1 MPSFLSSLLAL
12 PARTKAVLAVSAA
25 AILAIAVLLLKL
37 ATAPSYAL
45 IASGVDPAQTGK
57 VIAALDAAGVAYELR
72 NNGTALAVEKA
83 QVAQARVALAGQG
96 VDVGGSGEQPGYE
109 LFDEAKLGASQ
120 FQLQVTQQRA
130 LEGEIART
138 LGGVSGVSGATV
150 HLVLPQDDLFADT
163 QTPAT
168 ASVALANSGDMLE
181 PGAVRGIAQ
190 LVSSSVKGLKPD
202 AVTITDG
209 GGQLLWPQGDGTGVG
224 GGSNK
229 QAAEARYAQGMEA
242 NLNSLLA
249 QTLGPGK
256 AQVQVNADLNVDK
269 TSEKELVYAKKGV
282 PLRTQEE
289 SEKLEGGAAGAGGAA
304 GTGANIPTYSA
315 NGAGQGGAGSKYDRK
330 SGTTDWALN
339 KKVISR
345 DVAPGA
351 VNRLNLALVVDESV
365 PPAVVDSLKQT
376 LGTAAGLDAQRGD
389 PPISVT
395 QLAFAK
401 PPVAK
406 TGPVPTT
413 LLGPLKWV
421 GVGLASLLFLFLM
434 ARGLR
439 KREGEALGTPSWLT
453 AIEEPAPL
461 PELAATT
468 VSPVPAPVVSL
479 PPRMPDASM
488 HQLDQLMDREPERV
502 AAQVKQWMSED

>member
-1 MPSFLSSLLAL
+1 MPSFFSSLLAL
-12 PARTKAVLAVSAA
+12 PARTKAIVAVSGV

-37 ATAPSYAL
+37 ATAPSYTL
-45 IASGVDPAQTGK
+45 LSSGVDPAQTGK
-57 VIAALDAAGVAYELR
+57 VIAALDQAGVAYELR
-72 NNGTALAVEKA
+72 NNGTALAVQKA

-96 VDVGGSGEQPGYE
+96 VDLGSGGDQPGYE
-109 LFDEAKLGASQ
+109 LFDQAKLGASQ

-138 LGGVSGVSGATV
+138 VNGVSGVSSATV

-168 ASVALANSGDMLE
+168 AAVALANPGDTLE

-190 LVSSSVKGLKPD
+190 LVASSVKGLKAD

-209 GGQLLWPQGDGTGVG
+209 GGQLLWPQGDGAAAG
-224 GGSNK
+224 GAGSTK
-229 QAAEARYAQGMEA
+229 QAAESRYALAMES
-242 NLNSLLA
+242 NLNALLE

-282 PLRTQEE
+282 ALRTQKETE
-289 SEKLEGGAAGAGGAA
+289 QLQGGAAGAAGTA

-315 NGAGQGGAGSKYDRK
+315 NGAGNGGSGSNYRRS
-330 SGTTDWALN
+330 SGTTDWGVD

-351 VNRLNLALVVDESV
+351 VNRLNLALVVDKSV
-365 PPAVVDSLKQT
+365 PPAVVNSLKQT
-376 LGTAAGLDAQRGD
+376 LATAAGLDAKRGD

-401 PPVAK
+401 APVAK

-413 LLGPLKWV
+413 LLGPLKWA
-421 GVGLASLLFLFLM
+421 GVGLGTLAFLFFAM
-434 ARGLR
+434 RGLR
-439 KREGEALGTPSWLT
+439 KREGESLGTPSWLT
-453 AIEEPAPL
+453 TIEEPVPLAQLEEVTTAPH
-461 PELAATT
+461 E
-468 VSPVPAPVVSL
+468 PVTL
-479 PPRMPDASM
+479 PPREPDASLQ
-488 HQLDQLMDREPERV
+488 QLDQLMDREPERV
-502 AAQVKQWMSED
+502 AAQVRQWMSED